1 MTRRRTF
8 DPREARSIPPALA
21 DERRACKDLD
31 PDVFYPDHASGY
43 ARAVEI
49 CHTCVVEDGCRTW
62 AVGTRQSFGVYG
74 GTTPDE
80 RHAMIK
86 NAGGEAA

>member
-1 MTRRRTF
+1 MSHRRTF
-8 DPREARSIPPALA
+8 DPREARSTPPVLDRPDRACRDSDVDFYPSHPSGYRTALA
-21 DERRACKDLD
+21 
-31 PDVFYPDHASGY
+31 V
-43 ARAVEI
+43 
-49 CHTCVVEDGCRTW
+49 CRLCPVKAECLAW
-62 AVGTRQSFGVYG
+62 ALETRQSFGVFG